1 MRLTIGSENILDIG
15 FGVSQLL
22 PILVNCTVTSFKT
35 TTLLEQ
41 PEVHLHP
48 KMQMNVADMLIATS
62 KAHKNVIVETHSDH
76 IINRIVKRII
86 QDESGVL
93 RNNVKIYFFSKE
105 NEATKLEEIKVN
117 MVTELNMHQKDSLNN
132 LGMRL
137 WKFLKSD

>member
-117 MVTELNMHQKDSLNN
+117 MVT
-132 LGMRL
+132 
-137 WKFLKSD
+137 